1 LGYAGDAALS
11 FVAGAWSCAPGRYC
25 HRFIPLRR
33 LYQQPDNMVARVG
46 MKGKSCKIAA
56 LAGVS
61 SLALGWA
68 SASYAQNAG
77 VPAIEEIV
85 VSARKTEERLQ
96 DVPIAV
102 SAFSRATLDRKGVQ
116 DISQLSGVVA
126 GLSYERD
133 FGRRLDR
140 PAIRGQSSI
149 LGTPNAASFLDG
161 VFIPDSLFSTEMA
174 FVERVEVIKGPQS
187 ALYGRQTFSGAIS
200 YVSRLPGEVPEGTFK
215 ATLAS
220 NGEYDVLASYGGALV
235 PQKASLQL
243 AANYYRYGGEYTNHN
258 PADSYFGAKVGKEE
272 TRAGTGILRL
282 TPIDPLTIT
291 LRLSY
296 AKNDDGHDATALQ
309 RASKN
314 NCFPAPGT
322 GAFRYYCGVVTAT
335 PDDISLNLDLVN
347 GGQLTRETTRGAG
360 IIDYDFGPVKLTS
373 ITGYT
378 HSDERRSA
386 DLDFLPI
393 VGAAGTLHVRDGIKI
408 EAFSQELRLASAPGD
423 RLSWLVG
430 GYYYREDRH
439 TDRYIYTTKR
449 RQDNGINTTRNYAG
463 FGLIRYALTDQF
475 SASAELRFARDELG
489 LIGGDNRYNL
499 SAAYNSLNPR
509 FTLDYKLR
517 EGLMVYGTVARGNKP
532 GGFNSDVRLTGSQ
545 VPYDEETAWNY
556 EIGVKS
562 DWFDR
567 RLRVNA
573 AAFYIDWSNQQLTQ
587 SAVFGTGSI
596 SYIAN
601 VGALEVKGVE
611 LELQAA
617 PTNWWRLTAS
627 GSISDPVYTKGTDP
641 EVGTLTGNPSI
652 VGKMAPNTPK
662 YQAYLASDFDFPLAD
677 RVNGFLSLSYQW
689 RSEKFDQVGNFAST
703 GDRDV
708 VDLRLGAERDGAR
721 ATFFVRNL
729 FDNRDP
735 LGVIRYVDF
744 GVTGSPRGYQVGF
757 PRGRQVGVT
766 LETKF

>member
-1 LGYAGDAALS
+1 MS
-11 FVAGAWSCAPGRYC
+11 R
-25 HRFIPLRR
+25 
-33 LYQQPDNMVARVG
+33 
-46 MKGKSCKIAA
+46 KIAA

-61 SLALGWA
+61 GLALCWA
-68 SASYAQNAG
+68 GAAQAQSAPQ
-77 VPAIEEIV
+77 IEEIV
-85 VSARKTEERLQ
+85 VSARKTDERLQ

-149 LGTPNAASFLDG
+149 LGTANAASFLDG

-174 FVERVEVIKGPQS
+174 FVDRVEVIKGPQS

-200 YVSRLPGEVPEGTFK
+200 YVSRQPGDVAEGTLK
-215 ATLAS
+215 ATFAED
-220 NGEYDVLASYGGALV
+220 GEYDVLASYGGPIIAQKVALQV
-235 PQKASLQL
+235 
-243 AANYYRYGGEYTNHN
+243 AANYYRYGGEYKNNN
-258 PADSYFGAKVGKEE
+258 PTDPYYGAKVGKEE
-272 TRAGTGILRL
+272 TRAGTAILRL
-282 TPIDPLTIT
+282 TPTDPLTVT
-291 LRLSY
+291 FRLSY
-296 AKNDDGHDATALQ
+296 AKNADGHDATALQ

-314 NCFPAPGT
+314 NCFPNPAT
-322 GAFRYYCGVVTAT
+322 GVPRYFCGVVTAT
-335 PDDISLNLDLVN
+335 PADISLNLGLVD
-347 GGQLTRETTRGAG
+347 GGPLTRETTRGAG
-360 IIDYDFGPVKLTS
+360 IIEYDFGPVKLTS
-373 ITGYT
+373 ISGYT
-378 HSDERRSA
+378 LSDEDRDA
-386 DLDFLPI
+386 DLDFQPI
-393 VGAAGTLHVRDGIKI
+393 TGAAGTLHVQDGIRI
-408 EAFSQELRLASAPGD
+408 EAFSQEVRLASAPGD

-430 GYYYREDRH
+430 GYYYREDRR
-439 TDRYIYTTKR
+439 TDRYIFTTKR

-463 FGLIRYALTDQF
+463 FGLVRYDLTDKL
-475 SASAELRFARDELG
+475 SASAELRWARDELG

-499 SAAYNSLNPR
+499 STAYNSLNPR
-509 FTLDYKLR
+509 VTLDYKIVPDV
-517 EGLMVYGTVARGNKP
+517 MVYGTVARGNKP

-545 VPYDEETAWNY
+545 VTYDEETSWNY
-556 EIGVKS
+556 EVGLKS
-562 DWFDR
+562 EWLNR

-587 SAVFGTGSI
+587 NAIFGTGSI

-601 VGALEVKGVE
+601 VGALDVKGVE
-611 LELQAA
+611 LEVQAL
-617 PTNWWRLTAS
+617 PTNWWRITAS
-627 GSISDPVYTKGTDP
+627 GSATEPKYTKGTDP
-641 EVGTLTGNPSI
+641 EVGTFTGNPSI
-652 VGKMAPNTPK
+652 VGKIAPNTPQ
-662 YQAYLASDFDFPLAD
+662 YQFYLSSDFDFPVVD
-677 RVNGFLSLSYQW
+677 GVNGFASVSYQW

-708 VDLRLGAERDGAR
+708 VDLRVGVERSGSRLTVFA
-721 ATFFVRNL
+721 RNL

-757 PRGRQVGVT
+757 PRGRQLGLT

>member
-1 LGYAGDAALS
+1 MSGS
-11 FVAGAWSCAPGRYC
+11 
-25 HRFIPLRR
+25 
-33 LYQQPDNMVARVG
+33 
-46 MKGKSCKIAA
+46 KIAA
-56 LAGVS
+56 WAGVS
-61 SLALGWA
+61 GLALCWA
-68 SASYAQNAG
+68 GAALAQSA
-77 VPAIEEIV
+77 PAIEEIV

-140 PAIRGQSSI
+140 PSIRGQSSI

-200 YVSRLPGEVPEGTFK
+200 YVSKLPGEVPEGTFK
-215 ATLAS
+215 ATFAED
-220 NGEYDVLASYGGALV
+220 GEYDVLASYGGPIIA
-235 PQKASLQL
+235 QKASLQV
-243 AANYYRYGGEYTNHN
+243 AANYYRYGGEYKNNN
-258 PADSYFGAKVGKEE
+258 PTDPYYGAKIGKEE
-272 TRAGTGILRL
+272 TRAGTAILRL
-282 TPIDPLTIT
+282 TPIDPLTVT
-291 LRLSY
+291 MRLSY

-314 NCFPAPGT
+314 NCFPNPAT
-322 GAFRYYCGVVTAT
+322 GVPRYYCGVVIAT
-335 PDDISLNLDLVN
+335 PADISLNLGLVD
-347 GGQLTRETTRGAG
+347 GGPLTRETTRGAG
-360 IIDYDFGPVKLTS
+360 IIEYDFGPVKLTS
-373 ITGYT
+373 VSGYT
-378 HSDERRSA
+378 LSDEDRDA

-393 VGAAGTLHVRDGIKI
+393 AGAGGTLHVQDGIRI
-408 EAFSQELRLASAPGD
+408 EAFSQEVRLASSPGE

-430 GYYYREDRH
+430 GYYYHEDRR
-439 TDRYIYTTKR
+439 TDRYIFTTKR

-463 FGLIRYALTDQF
+463 FGLLRYDITDRF
-475 SASAELRFARDELG
+475 SASAELRWARDELG
-489 LIGGDNRYNL
+489 LIGGDNHYNL
-499 SAAYNSLNPR
+499 STAYNSLNPR
-509 FTLDYKLR
+509 FTLDYKLANDV
-517 EGLMVYGTVARGNKP
+517 MVYGTVARGNKP

-545 VPYDEETAWNY
+545 VAYDEETSWNY
-556 EIGVKS
+556 EIGLKS
-562 DWFDR
+562 EWLDR

-573 AAFYIDWSNQQLTQ
+573 AAFFIDWNNQQLTQ
-587 SAVFGTGSI
+587 NAIFGTGSI

-611 LELQAA
+611 LEVQAV
-617 PTNWWRLTAS
+617 PTNWWRITAT
-627 GSISDPVYTKGTDP
+627 GSATEPKYTKGTDP

-652 VGKMAPNTPK
+652 VGKIAPNTPQ
-662 YQAYLASDFDFPLAD
+662 YQFYLASDFDFPVTD
-677 RVNGFLSLSYQW
+677 GVNGFLSASYQW
-689 RSEKFDQVGNFAST
+689 RSEKYDQVGNFAST

-708 VDLRLGAERDGAR
+708 VELRLGAERGGSR
-721 ATFFVRNL
+721 ATLFVRNL
-729 FDNRDP
+729 LDNRDP